1 MAGYA
6 LKVDVGLY
14 DYCTPRQR
22 EVLEAIETHGGATA
36 AAKHLGCDKTLP
48 AKTYNIVKAKAAKQG
63 YAPDFD
69 MSHPVPDGFI
79 AKGISTYYNSEGKPT
94 AQWVK
99 ASIDQER
106 QKEMMEATVAALCA
120 DIVPVAPVGSPSS
133 ALDQL
138 LTQYTFTDF
147 HLGALCWHR
156 EGGADWDV
164 QIAYDT
170 GIGVMKMLVEGAPQ
184 SSSAVVNVQG
194 DFLHADGILPVT
206 PSHGHI
212 LDADSRF
219 GKVVDV
225 AIKLIRH
232 LVDLALQK
240 HEHVTLLVCEGNHD
254 ITSSIWLR
262 KMFVALYENEPRVT
276 VNDSDLPYYVI
287 EHGNTMLAYHH
298 GHLKKNE
305 GLPLLFAAQFAPLWG
320 RTTKRYANTGHRH
333 HAEEKEHS
341 GMTVIQ
347 HPTLAARDAYAAR
360 GGWFAERAATA
371 ITFHKKFGRVGTN
384 TATPEMLEEAA

>member
-1 MAGYA
+1 MTS
-6 LKVDVGLY
+6 LKIDDNLY
-14 DYCTPRQR
+14 QYTTPRQR
-22 EVLEAIETHGGATA
+22 QILEAIDR
-36 AAKHLGCDKTLP
+36 LGS
-48 AKTYNIVKAKAAKQG
+48 AKAASLELGLNKGAASETYIEVKRKAAKMG
-63 YAPDFD
+63 YSPEHDFTR
-69 MSHPVPDGFI
+69 PVPDGYT
-79 AKGISTYYNSEGKPT
+79 AKGVSTYYNKEGKPT

-99 ASIDQER
+99 ASVDNER
-106 QKEMMEATVAALCA
+106 QKQIIEAAVAAMCE
-120 DIVPVAPVGSPSS
+120 DIKPVAPVGSPTSS
-133 ALDQL
+133 LDQL

-164 QIAYDT
+164 QIAYET

-184 SSSAVVNVQG
+184 SRSAVVNIQG

-232 LVDLALQK
+232 LVDMALQK
-240 HEHVTLLVCEGNHD
+240 HENVTLLICEGNHD
-254 ITSSIWLR
+254 ISSSIWLR
-262 KMFVALYENEPRVT
+262 KMFVALYENEPRVS

-320 RTTKRYANTGHRH
+320 RTTKRYANCGHRH

-384 TATPEMLEEAA
+384 TATPEMLEDDG

>member
-1 MAGYA
+1 MAA
-6 LKVDVGLY
+6 IPVSEETLQQAVD
-14 DYCTPRQR
+14 
-22 EVLEAIETHGGATA
+22 AFAETGS
-36 AAKHLGCDKTLP
+36 KQ
-48 AKTYNIVKAKAAKQG
+48 KAADKLELSVNTLKYRLRLAARQG
-63 YAPDFD
+63 IAPEAHLN
-69 MSHPVPDGFI
+69 HPVAEGFVL
-79 AKGISTYYNSEGKPT
+79 KGYSHLTKT
-94 AQWVK
+94 ATGDPIWIK
-99 ASIDQER
+99 ADADKER
-106 QKEMMEATVAALCA
+106 QKEAMDVAVAAMCA
-120 DIVPVAPVGSPSS
+120 DIRPLPPIGAPSV

-164 QIAYDT
+164 SIAYDT

-184 SSSAVVNVQG
+184 SSAAVVNVQG

-232 LVDLALQK
+232 LVALALQK
-240 HEHVTLLVCEGNHD
+240 HDRVTLLVCEGNHD

-262 KMFVALYENEPRVT
+262 KMFVALYENEPRVS

-384 TATPEMLEEAA
+384 TATPEMLEAA

>member
-1 MAGYA
+1 MARPNIPDDVLQQAVAAFAETGNKQKA
-6 LKVDVGLY
+6 ADNLGISVNTLKYRLQSAA
-14 DYCTPRQR
+14 RQGNAP
-22 EVLEAIETHGGATA
+22 EAHLEHPVAEGFVLKSYSHLTKTA
-36 AAKHLGCDKTLP
+36 AGEPIWIKADTDK
-48 AKTYNIVKAKAAKQG
+48 
-63 YAPDFD
+63 
-69 MSHPVPDGFI
+69 
-79 AKGISTYYNSEGKPT
+79 
-94 AQWVK
+94 
-99 ASIDQER
+99 ER
-106 QKEMMEATVAALCA
+106 QKEAMEAAVAALCA
-120 DIVPVAPVGSPSS
+120 DIVPVAPVGAPSV

-184 SSSAVVNVQG
+184 SSAAVVNVQG

-232 LVDLALQK
+232 LVALALQK

-262 KMFVALYENEPRVT
+262 KMFVALYENEPRVS

-384 TATPEMLEEAA
+384 TATPEMLEAA

>member
-1 MAGYA
+1 MNV
-6 LKVDVGLY
+6 LKIDENLY
-14 DYCTPRQR
+14 RYCTPRQR
-22 EVLEAIETHGGATA
+22 EVLEAIEFHGSAKHASAALGMNKGGASETYLA
-36 AAKHLGCDKTLP
+36 VKRRAAK
-48 AKTYNIVKAKAAKQG
+48 NG
-63 YAPDFD
+63 YSPEHDFTR
-69 MSHPVPDGFI
+69 PVPDGFV
-79 AKGISTYYNSEGKPT
+79 AKGVSTYYNAEGKPSG
-94 AQWVK
+94 QWVK
-99 ASIDQER
+99 ASVDQER
-106 QKEMMEATVAALCA
+106 QKEIMEAAVAALCS
-120 DIVPVAPVGSPSS
+120 DIKPVAPVGSPIV

-164 QIAYDT
+164 GIAYDT
-170 GIGVMKMLVEGAPQ
+170 GIGVMKMLVEGAPH
-184 SSSAVVNVQG
+184 SSAAVVNIQG
-194 DFLHADGILPVT
+194 DFLHSDGILPVT

-240 HEHVTLLVCEGNHD
+240 HQHVTLLVCEGNHD
-254 ITSSIWLR
+254 ISSSIWLR
-262 KMFVALYENEPRVT
+262 KMFVALYENEPRVS

-341 GMTVIQ
+341 GMIVIQ

-384 TATPEMLEEAA
+384 TATPEMLEDCE

>member
-1 MAGYA
+1 MQGLSLEVDENLLQYA
-6 LKVDVGLY
+6 
-14 DYCTPRQR
+14 TPRQR
-22 EVLEAIETHGGATA
+22 EVIEEIQRQGSAEKA
-36 AAKHLGCDKTLP
+36 SRSLGVDPSYPRKV
-48 AKTYNIVKAKAAKQG
+48 YKAVQKKAARMG
-63 YAPDFD
+63 YAPEQDFIR
-69 MSHPVPDGFI
+69 PVPDGFM
-79 AKGISTYYNSEGKPT
+79 AKGVSTYYNREGKPT
-94 AQWVK
+94 GQWVK

-106 QKEMMEATVAALCA
+106 QREIMQATIEAMCLE
-120 DIVPVAPVGSPSS
+120 IKPVPPVGSPTIV
-133 ALDQL
+133 LDQL

-164 QIAYDT
+164 SIAYDT
-170 GIGVMKMLVEGAPQ
+170 GIGVMKMLVEGSPQ
-184 SSSAVVNVQG
+184 SSAAVVNIQG
-194 DFLHADGILPVT
+194 DFLHADSILPVT

-232 LVDLALQK
+232 LVAMALEK

-262 KMFVALYENEPRVT
+262 KMFVALYENEPRVS

-287 EHGNTMLAYHH
+287 EHGSTMLAYHH

-305 GLPLLFAAQFAPLWG
+305 ALPLLFAAQFAPMWG

-384 TATPEMLEEAA
+384 TATPEMLQIN